1 MRFDL
6 ADLNLFFLCVMDA
19 GSITRGA
26 AQANLAVAS
35 ASERLR
41 NIEAVAGV
49 SLLKRHPRGVV
60 ATEAGEA
67 FAHHARKMLH
77 QQALLKG
84 ELRNFAVGA
93 NGTVRLFANTAAHTE
108 FLPKRLAEWLAD
120 RPRLCVELME
130 RTSEEIVRAV
140 AAGLVEAGL
149 VSSAVDAVGLQVRAV
164 APDDLALIVPST
176 HNLSHHTSVRLS
188 DVIDEPFVGLARGS
202 ALQDHIDGHAH
213 AAGRSLAMRVR
224 MKTFEGLCEMVT
236 HGIGLGIIPLGIAKR
251 YRRRYGFKTLRINE
265 AWARRELCVCFQD
278 WTGLSPAMQSL
289 LMHLGVNPM
298 RETHSH

>member
-6 ADLNLFFLCVMDA
+6 TDLNLFLCVTDA
-19 GSITRGA
+19 GSITHGA
-26 AQANLAVAS
+26 AQANLALAS

-49 SLLKRHPRGVV
+49 TLLKRHPRGVV

-67 FAHHARKMLH
+67 FAHRAREILH

-84 ELRNFAVGA
+84 ELRSFAVGA
-93 NGTVRLFANTAAHTE
+93 NGTLRLFTNTASLTE
-108 FLPKRLAEWLAD
+108 FLPKRLAGWLAD
-120 RPRLCVELME
+120 RPGLYVELME

-149 VSSAVDAVGLQVRAV
+149 VSSAVDSAGLHMRAV
-164 APDDLALIVPST
+164 ARDHLALIVPST
-176 HNLSHHTSVRLS
+176 HYLSHRTSVRLS
-188 DVIDEPFVGLARGS
+188 DVLDQPFVGLARGS
-202 ALQDHIDGHAH
+202 ALQDHIDGHAL

-236 HGIGLGIIPLGIAKR
+236 HGIGVAIIPLVIAKR
-251 YRRRYGFKTLRINE
+251 YRRRYVYQILRMEE
-265 AWARRELCVCFQD
+265 AWARRDLCVCFQD
-278 WTGLSPAMQSL
+278 WASLSPAMQSL
-289 LMHLGVNPM
+289 LIHLGANSVS
-298 RETHSH
+298 EKQ